1 MWRDA
6 GAAMELG
13 ATAMTFNP
21 AHGKIDELTLAHK
34 ANRPVAKR
42 HSVNPAF
49 PLKGSTD
56 LIEVLAI
63 DKERAVFLPHALTVF
78 HNRAVLHAIVLAGV
92 LRTGIR

>member
-1 MWRDA
+1 M
-6 GAAMELG
+6 GLG

-21 AHGKIDELTLAHK
+21 AHGKIDELTLTHK

-42 HSVNPAF
+42 RGVNPAF

-63 DKERAVFLPHALTVF
+63 DKERAVFLPCASAVF
-78 HNRAVLHAIVLAGV
+78 HDRTVLNAVVFAGV
-92 LRTGIR
+92 LCTGVC